1 MYPLLTSD
9 WTAGAVQLLFYG
21 FTVVMTAV
29 GYLVTCRG

>member
-1 MYPLLTSD
+1 MYPLLTSE